1 MSYEKKREKPD
12 IPSLLVPGSYIAF
25 KVTEHLNAQ
34 EREKYL
40 KKNKKY
46 ENDLFEVKTIYK
58 QGDDYT
64 ITTPKQLGRPTM
76 IKVIRAEIGTE
87 YLVCARYHAYI
98 SAAEYLQAKVHE
110 CASGIDAAVQ
120 SIRNDVSEC
129 AKCSSVVTTVSD
141 RYIDHI
147 RIYTDKL
154 ESVLDELLLY
164 NRTGKAKFTVHHIGG
179 QHDK

>member
-12 IPSLLVPGSYIAF
+12 IPLLLVPYSYIAF
-25 KVTEHLNAQ
+25 KVTEHLNTQ
-34 EREKYL
+34 EHEKYL

-64 ITTPKQLGRPTM
+64 ITTPKQLGRPTL
-76 IKVIRAEIGTE
+76 IKVIRAEIGSE
-87 YLVCARYHAYI
+87 YLVCARYHAYT
-98 SAAEYLQAKVHE
+98 SVAEYLQAKVHE
-110 CASGIDAAVQ
+110 CASGIGAAVQ

-129 AKCSSVVTTVSD
+129 AKCSSVTATVSD
-141 RYIDHI
+141 RDID
-147 RIYTDKL
+147 RIKSYTNKL

-164 NRTGKAKFTVHHIGG
+164 NRTGKTGFTVHRLEN
-179 QHDK
+179 KAS